1 VFDLDDTLHN
11 ASAHIFPH
19 LNRAMTEYLMEHLAL
34 EETEADALRRHYWH
48 LYGATLKGLM
58 RHHGTNPHHFLH
70 HTHQFPHLQGMII
83 RARGLRSTLRQLKGR
98 KVIFTNAPVIY
109 AETVLKLLKIR
120 DLFDGVFSIESSRFN
135 PKPSLIGF
143 MRMLRH
149 FRLRAGDCVMVED
162 TLSALQT
169 AKRLGMKTVYIHPRA
184 KQPPY
189 VDACIR
195 SVLALPRLA
204 VAL

>member
-1 VFDLDDTLHN
+1 
-11 ASAHIFPH
+11 
-19 LNRAMTEYLMEHLAL
+19 MEHLAM
-34 EETEADALRRHYWH
+34 EQTEADDLRRHYWH

-70 HTHQFPHLQGMII
+70 HTHQFPDLQNMII
-83 RARGLRSTLRQLKGR
+83 RSRGLRSMLRQLKGR

-109 AETVLKLLKIR
+109 AEAVLKLLRIR

-143 MRMLRH
+143 MRMLRY
-149 FRLRAGDCVMVED
+149 FRLRADDCVMVED

-195 SVLALPRLA
+195 SVLALPRIA